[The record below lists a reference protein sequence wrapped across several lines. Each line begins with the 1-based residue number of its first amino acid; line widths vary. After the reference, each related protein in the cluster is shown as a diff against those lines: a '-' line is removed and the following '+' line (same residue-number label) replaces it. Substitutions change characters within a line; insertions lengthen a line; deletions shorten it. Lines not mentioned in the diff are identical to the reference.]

1 MWTRKGLKQKAKIA
15 VKRSY
20 WKTVLAA
27 FLFSLLAGGGSG
39 GVNIRIQLHMPLQTP
54 EQTRAIIYS
63 LAEVPGMVWAFFGL
77 FAFILFAVSICIKLL
92 LINPLT
98 LGIYK
103 YASDALNN
111 SGNLSNLGKG
121 FEKSYKRNVYVMFLR
136 DFCTV
141 LWSLLL
147 IIPGIVKSYEYRM
160 IPYLLADHPEMS
172 KDEAFAASKAMMD
185 GNKWKAFVLD
195 LSFILWNLLNIF
207 TIGLLGLF
215 WVAPY
220 TMLTGAA
227 LYDALQ
233 TDKPEAAAE
242 TPTEAQPT
250 AIEPAAAEPINPDSA
265 ADTGSNPSDM
275 H

>member
-20 WKTVLAA
+20 WKTVLVA

-39 GVNIRIQLHMPLQTP
+39 GVNIRIQLSASMQTP
-54 EQTRAIIYS
+54 EQMQTIFYS
-63 LAEVPGMVWAFFGL
+63 LSEVPGTVWTIIGL
-77 FAFILFAVSICIKLL
+77 FAVVILAIALCIKLL
-92 LINPLT
+92 LINPLAI
-98 LGIYK
+98 GAYK

-111 SGNLSNLGKG
+111 NGNLSNLGQG

-136 DFCTV
+136 DLFTS
-141 LWSLLL
+141 LWSLLF

-185 GNKWKAFVLD
+185 GNKWDAFVLD

-227 LYDALQ
+227 LYDALR

-242 TPTEAQPT
+242 TAETAPT
-250 AIEPAAAEPINPDSA
+250 AIEPAVSEPSDPDSA
-265 ADTGSNPSDM
+265 ADTGTNPSDAQ
-275 H
+275 

>member
-1 MWTRKGLKQKAKIA
+1 MWTRKGLKQKAQIA

-39 GVNIRIQLHMPLQTP
+39 GLNIRIQLHMPLQTP

-63 LAEVPGMVWAFFGL
+63 LAEIPGMVWAFFGL

-103 YASDALNN
+103 YASDALNT

-136 DFCTV
+136 DFCTF

-227 LYDALQ
+227 LYDALR
-233 TDKPEAAAE
+233 TDKPESAAE

>member
-1 MWTRKGLKQKAKIA
+1 MWTRKGLKEKAKAA

-27 FLFSLLAGGGSG
+27 FLFSLLAGGGG
-39 GVNIRIQLHMPLQTP
+39 FNIRLQIPASLQTP
-54 EQTRAIIYS
+54 EQARAIIYS
-63 LAEVPGMVWAFFGL
+63 FAEIPGMVWAFFGL
-77 FAFILFAVSICIKLL
+77 FAFILFAVGIGIKLL

-111 SGNLSNLGKG
+111 NGNLSNIGIG
-121 FEKSYKRNVYVMFLR
+121 FEKNYKRNVYVLFLT
-136 DFCTV
+136 DLFTA
-141 LWSLLL
+141 LWSLLFV
-147 IIPGIVKSYEYRM
+147 IPGIVKSYEYRM

-185 GNKWKAFVLD
+185 SNKWDAFVLD

-220 TMLTGAA
+220 TMLTDAA
-227 LYDALQ
+227 LYDALR

-242 TPTEAQPT
+242 TPAEPQPQPNT
-250 AIEPAAAEPINPDSA
+250 IEPTEPDSA
-265 ADTGSNPSDM
+265 ADTGTNPADAQ
-275 H
+275 

>member
-1 MWTRKGLKQKAKIA
+1 MWTRKGLKEKAKAA

-20 WKTVLAA
+20 WKTVLVA

-39 GVNIRIQLHMPLQTP
+39 GVNIRIQLPASMQTP
-54 EQTRAIIYS
+54 EQMQTIFYS
-63 LAEVPGMVWAFFGL
+63 LSEVPGTVWTIIGL
-77 FAFILFAVSICIKLL
+77 FAVVILAIALCIKLL
-92 LINPLT
+92 LINPLAI
-98 LGIYK
+98 GAYK

-111 SGNLSNLGKG
+111 NGNLSNLGQG

-136 DFCTV
+136 DLFTS
-141 LWSLLL
+141 LWSLLF

-185 GNKWKAFVLD
+185 GNKWDAFVLD

-220 TMLTGAA
+220 TMLTDAA
-227 LYDALQ
+227 LYDALR

-242 TPTEAQPT
+242 TPAEPQPNT
-250 AIEPAAAEPINPDSA
+250 IEPTEPDSA
-265 ADTGSNPSDM
+265 ADTGTNPADAQ
-275 H
+275 